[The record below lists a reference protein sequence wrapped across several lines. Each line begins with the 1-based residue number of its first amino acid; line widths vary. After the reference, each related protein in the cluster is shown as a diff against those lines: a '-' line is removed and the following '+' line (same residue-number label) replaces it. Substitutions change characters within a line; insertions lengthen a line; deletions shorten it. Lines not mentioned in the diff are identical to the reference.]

1 MSTANGIGK
10 TTSIKGSGITRSARA
25 TTKRLGPGTSNL
37 SSSNIS
43 TASEDASEDDARAET
58 AAVIDELKSRLFKAE
73 TASEEYQRRLA
84 SLQGRLDESQD
95 EHGRLE
101 DRMHEESE
109 KIQALENENRE
120 ALLQKRE
127 IEALFD
133 SERMAMAKENEEHNA
148 REEGLHSIIQQ
159 LKETLAQR
167 DMRMNV
173 DGDGRL
179 SRSRKQCRT
188 PSCRTARLIIIS
200 NSKCSQQRISKHR
213 KRPIR
218 ALLIVA
224 AQRIEKYF

>member
-1 MSTANGIGK
+1 M
-10 TTSIKGSGITRSARA
+10 
-25 TTKRLGPGTSNL
+25 
-37 SSSNIS
+37 S
-43 TASEDASEDDARAET
+43 TASEDASEEDARAET
-58 AAVIDELKSRLFKAE
+58 AAVIDELKSRLYKAE

-84 SLQGRLDESQD
+84 TLQVRLDESQD

-120 ALLQKRE
+120 ALRQKRE
-127 IEALFD
+127 MEALFD

-179 SRSRKQCRT
+179 SRSCKQCRT
-188 PSCRTARLIIIS
+188 PSCRTTRLIIIS
-200 NSKCSQQRISKHR
+200 NSKCSRQRISKHR

-224 AQRIEKYF
+224 AQRIEKHF